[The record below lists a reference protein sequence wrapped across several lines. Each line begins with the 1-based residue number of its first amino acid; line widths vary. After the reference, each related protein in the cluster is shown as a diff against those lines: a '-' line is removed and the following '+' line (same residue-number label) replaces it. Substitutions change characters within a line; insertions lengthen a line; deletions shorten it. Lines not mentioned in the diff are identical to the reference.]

1 MVLFPADEPGRGET
15 RWEASGSCNDIDD
28 LVEEDDH
35 DGDEDI
41 TRGVGTRL
49 YAAPEQLASDDYDEK
64 ADVYSLGVV
73 LYELLRPRFG
83 TTMERVTCISRIAR
97 ASPAE
102 RLGIL
107 RTELPHIDIGVLDLV
122 SAALARDARAAAI
135 RRCLQSY
142 WGSKKAPKQLV
153 LPPRCFHTAPAFA
166 LLLPQTIS
174 ALFLQCFREPPGL
187 GTSSPRNH
195 RKLEQ
200 KQMGNRNH

>member
-1 MVLFPADEPGRGET
+1 MVHRDLKPANIFLIDGVAKIGDFGLSRHVGF
-15 RWEASGSCNDIDD
+15 NDD
-28 LVEEDDH
+28 LVEEES
-35 DGDEDI
+35 GGEDEDI

-107 RTELPHIDIGVLDLV
+107 REELPHVDIGVLDLV
-122 SAALARDARAAAI
+122 SAALARDPTDRPAAARP
-135 RRCLQSY
+135 RR
-142 WGSKKAPKQLV
+142 
-153 LPPRCFHTAPAFA
+153 
-166 LLLPQTIS
+166 
-174 ALFLQCFREPPGL
+174 
-187 GTSSPRNH
+187 
-195 RKLEQ
+195 
-200 KQMGNRNH
+200 